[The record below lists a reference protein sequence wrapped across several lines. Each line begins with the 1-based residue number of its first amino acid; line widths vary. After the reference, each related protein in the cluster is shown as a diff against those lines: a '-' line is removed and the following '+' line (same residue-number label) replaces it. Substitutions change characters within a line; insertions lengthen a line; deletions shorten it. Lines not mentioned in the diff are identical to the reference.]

1 MVDNEA
7 LLQLK
12 NRIGPQHLGKRL
24 ELQVTHSAFR
34 FGPTGFHIYWEN
46 LDALGPMLKSVLKLS
61 GLLNRATGNSIDY
74 KVEVVTVPLR
84 GLPPAFHG
92 FRILHLSDL
101 HIEGIFD
108 QGKKLKEVLR
118 TLTYDLC
125 VITGDFRF
133 LTFGDYQEAIALM
146 TDLTNAIHCPYGILG
161 ILGNHDFIEMV
172 PPLEKIGIPILLN
185 EAVPL
190 HKDGET
196 LWMIGVDDPHW
207 YEVAD
212 LPRALDGVPQEAVK
226 ILLAHSTEIIP
237 EAFVAGIDYYL
248 CGHTHGGQICLP
260 GQIPI
265 LNSSNF
271 SRQYISG
278 GWTYQER
285 MLGYTSRGTGTSLL
299 PVRFN
304 CPPEITLHQLV

>member
-12 NRIGPQHLGKRL
+12 NRIGPLHLGKRL
-24 ELQVTHSAFR
+24 ELQVNHSAIR
-34 FGPTGFHIYWEN
+34 FSPTGFHIYWKN
-46 LDALGPMLKSVLKLS
+46 LDAVGPFLKGALQLS
-61 GLLNRATGNSIDY
+61 GLYHRATRNSIDY

-92 FRILHLSDL
+92 FRILQLSDL
-101 HIEGIFD
+101 HLEGIFD
-108 QGKKLKEVLR
+108 RGKKLKEVLR
-118 TLTYDLC
+118 SLTYDLC

-133 LTFGDYQEAIALM
+133 LTFGDYQEALTLM
-146 TDLTNAIHCPYGILG
+146 TDLTNAIHCPHGILG

-172 PPLEKIGIPILLN
+172 PALEKMGIPMLLN

-190 HKDGET
+190 KKNGET

-212 LPRALDGVPQEAVK
+212 LPRALDDVPKEAVK
-226 ILLAHSTEIIP
+226 FLLAHSTEIIP
-237 EAFVAGIDYYL
+237 EACEAGIDYYM

-260 GQIPI
+260 GHIPI

-278 GWTYQER
+278 GWNYEGR
-285 MLGYTSRGTGTSLL
+285 MLGYTSRGTGNSLL

-304 CPPEITLHQLV
+304 CPLEITIHQLV